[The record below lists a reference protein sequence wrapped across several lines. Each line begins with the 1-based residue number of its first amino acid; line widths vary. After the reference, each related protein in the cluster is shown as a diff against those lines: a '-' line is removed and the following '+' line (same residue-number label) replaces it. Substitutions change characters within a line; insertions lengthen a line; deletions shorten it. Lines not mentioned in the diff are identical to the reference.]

1 MSQIKLID
9 ETYNNNAVKFSY
21 HKSDIS
27 KINKVS
33 NKAKN
38 KGKKLKI
45 NSNSELEFLYNDSQ
59 DKSSNNNKNMKLKK
73 KNIYNYSSNEKNTT
87 DIMTPKIDLND
98 NYSRQQKQT
107 KSKKSSYSSFDLFWK
122 NLKEFEQYKENKI
135 NNLKTEIIKKQ
146 ISELRKYPKISKNS
160 IILANSKERDALYLK
175 RPFSEEKYLEED
187 FLLFYKNNLDTI
199 YKEKIPLSN
208 EQRVKE
214 KFNKFYQ
221 DNMRWKKN
229 KEESNDKIRD
239 ENTKRSEDEIDK
251 MLTFRPLLSK
261 NTNKIMQRKRTNKNF
276 NLNQYND
283 LYNCENERELLDKL
297 KLKLKPVLSEYFD
310 INHTKRPYITK
321 RSLYLANNKTEKKRR
336 KECCRAKSYQNLPI
350 QNKTNKK
357 NKTYNN
363 KTTRKIPKEENKSD
377 TLNDVKMEDYHKIKY
392 NKTKRFEHHLLKRIK
407 DIENSKPKKK
417 KDLYQLNVRQAT
429 AWNKEYINKIIP
441 KRKCGFIIEGLL

>member
-1 MSQIKLID
+1 
-9 ETYNNNAVKFSY
+9 
-21 HKSDIS
+21 
-27 KINKVS
+27 
-33 NKAKN
+33 
-38 KGKKLKI
+38 
-45 NSNSELEFLYNDSQ
+45 
-59 DKSSNNNKNMKLKK
+59 
-73 KNIYNYSSNEKNTT
+73 
-87 DIMTPKIDLND
+87 
-98 NYSRQQKQT
+98 
-107 KSKKSSYSSFDLFWK
+107 
-122 NLKEFEQYKENKI
+122 
-135 NNLKTEIIKKQ
+135 
-146 ISELRKYPKISKNS
+146 
-160 IILANSKERDALYLK
+160 
-175 RPFSEEKYLEED
+175 
-187 FLLFYKNNLDTI
+187 
-199 YKEKIPLSN
+199 
-208 EQRVKE
+208 
-214 KFNKFYQ
+214 
-221 DNMRWKKN
+221 MRWKKN

-261 NTNKIMQRKRTNKNF
+261 NTNKIMQRKRTNKTI

-377 TLNDVKMEDYHKIKY
+377 TLNDVKIEDYHKIKY